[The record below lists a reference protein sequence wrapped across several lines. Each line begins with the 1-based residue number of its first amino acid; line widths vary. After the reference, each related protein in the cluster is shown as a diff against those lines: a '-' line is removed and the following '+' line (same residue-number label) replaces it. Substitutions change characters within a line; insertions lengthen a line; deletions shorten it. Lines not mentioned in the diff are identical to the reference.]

1 MNLPLSSAKIP
12 NPTHPTGMLAERRR
26 WTSTILSLT
35 AVVALVG
42 CASSTPSKRSTPLPS
57 STTPSS
63 GAKPTSAPRSTGA
76 YSARG
81 QATYYGGKY
90 QGRKT
95 ASGEP
100 FDKNALTAA
109 HENITFGTRV
119 KVTNLENGKSVIV
132 VVNDRF
138 KPFKGRII
146 DLSEA
151 AFLKLAPLARGVIP
165 VLIEVV
171 SAPSSLR

>member
-1 MNLPLSSAKIP
+1 MNLSTSSAEIP
-12 NPTHPTGMLAERRR
+12 NPTPPTGACSECRR
-26 WTSTILSLT
+26 WTSTLLSLA

-42 CASSTPSKRSTPLPS
+42 CASSTPSKRPTPLPS

-171 SAPSSLR
+171 SSPSSLR

>member
-1 MNLPLSSAKIP
+1 MNLPPSFSRVP
-12 NPTHPTGMLAERRR
+12 NPTRPAGSRADSRR
-26 WTSTILSLT
+26 WWSTLLSLT

-42 CASSTPSKRSTPLPS
+42 CASSTPSKRPTPLPS

-90 QGRKT
+90 QGRTT
-95 ASGEP
+95 ASGVP
-100 FDKNALTAA
+100 FDKNAHTAA

-171 SAPSSLR
+171 SAPSSVR

>member
-1 MNLPLSSAKIP
+1 MNLSTSSAELP
-12 NPTHPTGMLAERRR
+12 NPIPPTGPCSKPLR

-42 CASSTPSKRSTPLPS
+42 CASSTPSKRPTPLPS

-63 GAKPTSAPRSTGA
+63 GTKPTSAPRSTGA

-171 SAPSSLR
+171 SSPSSLR